1 MAEIETLTDKEKMFL
16 KYLFQIGAAMVSSS
30 AEIILYDDDYNSFD
44 FNDLWS
50 LAQKFGIDL

>member
-1 MAEIETLTDKEKMFL
+1 MAEIETLTDKEKMLL
-16 KYLFQIGAAMVSSS
+16 KYLFQIGGAMTASNS
-30 AEIILYDDDYNSFD
+30 EILLYDEDYNSFD